1 MGERTR
7 LALLATAAWVGSR
20 MGLETEAAIV
30 DHGLQ
35 EASASVAERAKAQ
48 AERLG
53 VAAHVLRVH
62 VDPAAGGGLEKA
74 AREARHSALDALLED
89 RGGLALLM
97 AHTLDDQAE
106 QVLMGLARGAGP
118 RALAGIP
125 RSRGALLR
133 PFLGSGRDETTALRR
148 ADTEEICR
156 LHDLEW
162 WEDPMNADES
172 MLRARVRH
180 RALPLLREVLGRA
193 DRREPRPYRG
203 PGATGCGPPRCRG
216 VGSPGCPGPGRGRAA
231 RGAGPAAAGR
241 ARADRCPRAPA
252 YPDPP
257 GRLPSVAP
265 DRQTGRGRPS
275 GAKSLLRRQ
284 VLMIDAL
291 VVSWHGQASVPVP
304 GRIEVARRDGL
315 LVWRRIDLVTSRRT
329 HPTTFPGG
337 DPRAPDAPPPRCRT
351 GPAGR
356 TADPREGR
364 PSSDAGS
371 PLTTRTSPRS
381 WWASSK
387 AR

>member
-1 MGERTR
+1 MAGPAPVVARARTSVKVALASR
-7 LALLATAAWVGSR
+7 LEQLADDTAAGQLSPRILVGLSGGADSLALLATAAWVGSR

-53 VAAHVLRVH
+53 VTAHVLRVH

-180 RALPLLREVLGRA
+180 RALPLLREVLGEQIDENLARTA
-193 DRREPRPYRG
+193 DLVRPDADHLDAEASALLDALVRDGGELREERDLLLLDVH
-203 PGATGCGPPRCRG
+203 ALTAA
-216 VGSPGCPGPGRGRAA
+216 PGPLRTRIL
-231 RGAGPAAAGR
+231 RDVSRR
-241 ARADRCPRAPA
+241 ARRIAEPA
-252 YPDPP
+252 
-257 GRLPSVAP
+257 GA
-265 DRQTGRGRPS
+265 PS

-315 LVWRRIDLVTSRRT
+315 LVWRRM
-329 HPTTFPGG
+329 
-337 DPRAPDAPPPRCRT
+337 DP
-351 GPAGR
+351 
-356 TADPREGR
+356 
-364 PSSDAGS
+364 
-371 PLTTRTSPRS
+371 
-381 WWASSK
+381 
-387 AR
+387 